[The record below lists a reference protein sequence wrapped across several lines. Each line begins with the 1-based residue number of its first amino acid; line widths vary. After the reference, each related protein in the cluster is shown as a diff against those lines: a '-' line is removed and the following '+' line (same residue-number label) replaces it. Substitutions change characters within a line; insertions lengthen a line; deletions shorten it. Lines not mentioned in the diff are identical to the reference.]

1 MHLRPWFILA
11 SLALARIAFGYQ
23 FQTVASLGPTLVNGF
38 GLTYAGLGS
47 LVGAYML
54 LGTFVA
60 LPLGL
65 LGRRF
70 GDRWVLGA
78 GLLLMTAGACVSG
91 WADSVNGIAAGRV
104 IAGVGAVAMIVL
116 QGKIIAD
123 WFTGARFMTGISIS
137 VCAFP
142 IGMGLAQLV
151 LPPVLD
157 SYGLHAALLTDAVP
171 AAASL
176 VLFMASFREVAPPH
190 RTSGRFSLPSGRECL
205 LLLIAGAI
213 WMVYTSGFSA
223 FASYLPSSLTT
234 RGYGAGLIAVVMTV
248 MMWGN
253 VPGTLA
259 GGGLA
264 ARFGGF
270 NIFLIGT
277 LALVGGMI
285 GMALAGW
292 PIGWAALIGVG
303 GSIQPGVIM
312 AVGTLSARP
321 ENRAV
326 GMGLF
331 YTLYYLGGT
340 FSPGLCGVAA
350 DYAGRPEGGLIAAA
364 AISILAIPL
373 YMIHRALASH
383 EKMLVRA

>member
-1 MHLRPWFILA
+1 MQLRPWIILA
-11 SLALARIAFGYQ
+11 ALALARIAFGYQ
-23 FQTVASLGPTLVNGF
+23 FQTIATLATDLVQRF
-38 GLTYAGLGS
+38 DLSYAQIGS
-47 LVGAYML
+47 LIGSYML
-54 LGTFVA
+54 LGVFAA

-70 GDRWVLGA
+70 GDRFVLGT
-78 GLLLMTAGACVSG
+78 GLALMTAGSCISA
-91 WADSVNGIAAGRV
+91 WAAGPAGIGAGRTV
-104 IAGVGAVAMIVL
+104 AGVGAVAMIVL

-123 WFTGARFMTGISIS
+123 WFTGPRFMIGISVS

-151 LPPVLD
+151 LPPVLAVF
-157 SYGLHAALLTDAVP
+157 GPHAAFLTDAMPAGLALLLFLASHREPVHAAPVP
-171 AAASL
+171 
-176 VLFMASFREVAPPH
+176 R
-190 RTSGRFSLPSGRECL
+190 RFSLPSGHECM
-205 LLLIAGAI
+205 LLIVAGSV
-213 WMVYTSGFSA
+213 WTVYTAGFSA
-223 FASYLPSSLTT
+223 FASYLPASLSF
-234 RGYGAGLIAVVMTV
+234 RGYGLAVIAAVMTIAT
-248 MMWGN
+248 WGN
-253 VPGTLA
+253 VVGTLS

-277 LALVGGMI
+277 LCLTI
-285 GMALAGW
+285 GMAGAALTGW
-292 PIGWAALIGVG
+292 PVGWAVLLGVG

-312 AVGTLSARP
+312 AIGTLSARP

-340 FSPGLCGVAA
+340 FAPALCGAVA
-350 DYAGRPEGGLIAAA
+350 DYAGRPEGGLLAAS
-364 AISILAIPL
+364 AISALAIPL
-373 YMIHRALASH
+373 YMLHRALASH